1 MRNIILGSMR
11 KIQGH
16 FMSFKEC
23 TTEINPV
30 DFANGECY
38 SYVGRVGTGAQI

>member
-11 KIQGH
+11 KIREH
-16 FMSFKEC
+16 FMSFKERI
-23 TTEINPV
+23 TEVNWV